1 MRVPVVLVLL
11 ALMAPGL
18 PAAGESMGLFLG
30 ERVPLLP
37 VDGKTPPEALPA
49 VNFRAEGDEKG
60 GVVVVMDCDARNL
73 SAPDAGAE
81 PFRIELRLGKTGPG
95 EPMAVVLAGRCGSGP
110 LEPTGAGKEATA
122 AAGITARLEVRP
134 EGIWRVVVAMPGP
147 LVPAPAAG
155 EDAPVL
161 PIDVF
166 WRLAGAATAP
176 GTVDFPDK
184 AALRLAAGEG
194 LVRLLVRAPR
204 PTDVA
209 AMLQA
214 YAAAGDPACVSRCL
228 TRILRVCRRDDGLR
242 GALAMALEHDDPKLR
257 HAAARVW
264 REWPVDGSD
273 GLEPL
278 KAKAKAV
285 LGGEDKE

>member
-11 ALMAPGL
+11 ALMVPGL
-18 PAAGESMGLFLG
+18 SAAGEPMGLFLG

-49 VNFRAEGDEKG
+49 VNFRAEGGDKN

-73 SAPDAGAE
+73 PAPAAGAE
-81 PFRIELRLGKTGPG
+81 PFRIELRLGKAGPG
-95 EPMAVVLAGRCGSGP
+95 EPMAVVLAGRGDSGL
-110 LEPTGAGKEATA
+110 LEPVGEGKA
-122 AAGITARLEVRP
+122 AAADARITAKLEVRP
-134 EGIWRVVVAMPGP
+134 EGIWRVVVAVPGS

-155 EDAPVL
+155 EDSPVL
-161 PIDVF
+161 PVDVF
-166 WRLAGAATAP
+166 WRLAGGEAAP

-184 AALRLAAGEG
+184 AALRLGTGEG
-194 LVRLLVRAPR
+194 LARLLVRAPR
-204 PTDVA
+204 PTDVV

-214 YAAAGDPACVSRCL
+214 YAEAADPTCVSRCL
-228 TRILRVCRRDDGLR
+228 TRILRICRRDDGLR

-257 HAAARVW
+257 QAAARVW
-264 REWPVDGSD
+264 QEWPVDGSD

-285 LGGEDKE
+285 LGGNGKK